1 MKRRFPAQGPRHAVD
16 DFRWKKLDKKRSDA
30 WREPAHQNGLTTTRI
45 TMPIMRIVGT
55 SLIIL

>member
-1 MKRRFPAQGPRHAVD
+1 MRKWRRQAVD
-16 DFRWKKLDKKRSDA
+16 GFGDFSGCDQV
-30 WREPAHQNGLTTTRI
+30 PARRGGNAQNGLTTTKI